1 MSLRPLAALPGLL
14 AGEAVIAE
22 LLGVDDA
29 IVAVPESARSVVL
42 AALAELSTS
51 PTVLVATAT
60 AREAEQ
66 LVHDLVPF
74 LGADAVE
81 LLPAWETLPFERV
94 SPATETMGRRLRT
107 MWRLRHGSAGGSQ
120 HATRVVVAP
129 IRALLQR
136 LGPRVEDAEPV
147 VVRQGADLDPADLV
161 ARLVHAGYRRE
172 YQVEAR
178 GELAVRGGIVDVFGS
193 TANLPIRIDLFGD
206 EVDRLTEF
214 EVAGQR
220 SVADLEQ
227 VELFGCREV
236 VLTNDVRERARLLSQ
251 DAPFARDNFA
261 RIAEGEL
268 FDGMESWL
276 PWLSAD
282 EHLFT
287 DLLDGRSRVVLV
299 EPRRLRDRA
308 AELLDEEVA
317 LSESLATT
325 WGLQAIDVT
334 AGDAEAPPRLRPPLA
349 AHLRQGR
356 VAAPCRRELE
366 HGHASSL
373 GLATGAG
380 RFRRSRPPP
389 G

>member
-1 MSLRPLAALPGLL
+1 M
-14 AGEAVIAE
+14 
-22 LLGVDDA
+22 
-29 IVAVPESARSVVL
+29 
-42 AALAELSTS
+42 
-51 PTVLVATAT
+51 
-60 AREAEQ
+60 
-66 LVHDLVPF
+66 
-74 LGADAVE
+74 
-81 LLPAWETLPFERV
+81 
-94 SPATETMGRRLRT
+94 
-107 MWRLRHGSAGGSQ
+107 
-120 HATRVVVAP
+120 
-129 IRALLQR
+129 
-136 LGPRVEDAEPV
+136 
-147 VVRQGADLDPADLV
+147 VRQGADLDPADLV

-206 EVDRLTEF
+206 EVERLTEF

-261 RIAEGEL
+261 RIADGEL

>member
-14 AGEAVIAE
+14 AGEAAIAE

-29 IVAVPESARSVVL
+29 VVAVPESARSVVL

-66 LVHDLVPF
+66 LVHDLAPF

-107 MWRLRHGSAGGSQ
+107 MWRLRHGSAGDSVSLR
-120 HATRVVVAP
+120 ARSRSTRLASSLRRM
-129 IRALLQR
+129 RALLQR
-136 LGPRVEDAEPV
+136 LGPRVEDTEPV
-147 VVRQGADLDPADLV
+147 VVRQGGELDPEDLV

-178 GELAVRGGIVDVFGS
+178 GELAVRGGIIDVFGS

-206 EVDRLTEF
+206 EVERLTAF

-236 VLTNDVRERARLLSQ
+236 VLTEDVRERARQLSIE
-251 DAPFARDNFA
+251 APVARDNFA
-261 RIAEGEL
+261 EDRGRGALRRHGVVDAVAEHQRAPL
-268 FDGMESWL
+268 HR
-276 PWLSAD
+276 P
-282 EHLFT
+282 
-287 DLLDGRSRVVLV
+287 SRRAL
-299 EPRRLRDRA
+299 PRRARRA
-308 AELLDEEVA
+308 A
-317 LSESLATT
+317 
-325 WGLQAIDVT
+325 
-334 AGDAEAPPRLRPPLA
+334 A
-349 AHLRQGR
+349 A
-356 VAAPCRRELE
+356 A
-366 HGHASSL
+366 
-373 GLATGAG
+373 
-380 RFRRSRPPP
+380 
-389 G
+389 